1 VRFHVTWQTGCGIGV
16 DAILD
21 RRVRIHDSGIT
32 MTDADNACHVKRRAT
47 WTLDAVGVPSIG
59 VTLDRRTHR
68 ILAIRPNW
76 DAPGADIVDQHW
88 DGPGFGYPPGGD

>member
-1 VRFHVTWQTGCGIGV
+1 VRLPC
-16 DAILD
+16 AA
-21 RRVRIHDSGIT
+21 SGWLRLNVVAWSRLFEPLPDISAWGWLALT
-32 MTDADNACHVKRRAT
+32 ALAT
-47 WTLDAVGVPSIG
+47 LGAGGVPSIG